1 MEHILILNA
10 CCIICQKLK
19 VVEVEEVQEDSDLES
34 ESDADPY
41 GSLDGGSP
49 RNFSGDEVD
58 RKGKEGKK
66 MVMMKTMILK
76 TMTLNHNHQILISN
90 PQRELGSPV

>member
-19 VVEVEEVQEDSDLES
+19 VVEVEDVQENSNPEP
-34 ESDADPY
+34 ESDTDLY

-49 RNFSGDEVD
+49 RNFSGDEGNI
-58 RKGKEGKK
+58 KGDDEDDD
-66 MVMMKTMILK
+66 
-76 TMTLNHNHQILISN
+76 
-90 PQRELGSPV
+90 PEP

>member
-1 MEHILILNA
+1 LILIA

-19 VVEVEEVQEDSDLES
+19 VVEVEDVEEDSDPEP

-49 RNFSGDEVD
+49 RNFSGDEVNK
-58 RKGKEGKK
+58 KGDDEDDD
-66 MVMMKTMILK
+66 
-76 TMTLNHNHQILISN
+76 
-90 PQRELGSPV
+90 PEDDD

>member
-19 VVEVEEVQEDSDLES
+19 VVEVEDVQEDSDPEP

-41 GSLDGGSP
+41 GSLNGGSP
-49 RNFSGDEVD
+49 RNFSGM
-58 RKGKEGKK
+58 KGTKK
-66 MVMMKTMILK
+66 VMTKTMTLK
-76 TMTLNHNHQILISN
+76 TMTLNHDHQILISN
-90 PQRELGSPV
+90 LQRELGSPV

>member
-1 MEHILILNA
+1 MTVFVSKYVSTMYKHINEHILILNA

-19 VVEVEEVQEDSDLES
+19 VIEVEEVQEDSDLES
-34 ESDADPY
+34 ESDADLY

-58 RKGKEGKK
+58 RKGKEENNNSDDEDD
-66 MVMMKTMILK
+66 TPEDDDPE
-76 TMTLNHNHQILISN
+76 S
-90 PQRELGSPV
+90 